1 MKRPLRRE
9 PACISRCR
17 LLLLFPLL
25 ALLLHLPGAESA
37 SPAPSGRIWPLS
49 PRKPWARSHPPAW
62 LRKRLTTEE
71 LLDKTARMWP
81 AWKPPVATPGSW
93 LHLSVLPRRRLDPQQ
108 PGRPP
113 QHRLPWTPAP
123 RPKRQAAPRLHRAQL
138 MRVGCALGT
147 CQVQNLSHRLWLLK
161 GQLGLQESAPMN
173 PSSPHSYG

>member
-1 MKRPLRRE
+1 SGW
-9 PACISRCR
+9 AFVCASS
-17 LLLLFPLL
+17 
-25 ALLLHLPGAESA
+25 ALTGLTLTLPGPSHGEAD
-37 SPAPSGRIWPLS
+37 SPVTSTPPPRERSVSLS
-49 PRKPWARSHPPAW
+49 
-62 LRKRLTTEE
+62 
-71 LLDKTARMWP
+71 DKMARMWP
-81 AWKPPVATPGSW
+81 AWKPPVVTPGSR